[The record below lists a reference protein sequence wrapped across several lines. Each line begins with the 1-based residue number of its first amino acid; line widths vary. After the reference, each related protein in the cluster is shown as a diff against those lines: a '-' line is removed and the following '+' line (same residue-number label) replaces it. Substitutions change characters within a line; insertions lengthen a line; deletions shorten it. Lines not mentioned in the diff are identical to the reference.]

1 MSDKGLLV
9 ILCGPSGVGKGTILN
24 KAKYK
29 NDNIRLSVSATT
41 RSPRNGEEEA
51 VNYYF
56 KSICDFKKMI
66 EKDELVE
73 WVEYCGNYYGTP
85 KRHIEDLLNHGYDV
99 VLEIEVEGAAS
110 IKNKYPETVLVFVLP
125 PTFEELRARLAGR
138 GTEDSGVI
146 EKRLERARQEI
157 RYASKY
163 DYIIINDDIDEAADK
178 LNCILQAEK
187 LKVERNKHI
196 LGEIGV

>member
-1 MSDKGLLV
+1 MSHKGLLV

-24 KAKYK
+24 KAMHK
-29 NDNIRLSVSATT
+29 NKNIRLSVSATT
-41 RSPRNGEEEA
+41 RSPRSGEEEA

-56 KSICDFKKMI
+56 KSIRDFKKMI

-85 KRHIEDLLNHGYDV
+85 KRHIEDLLGQGYDV
-99 VLEIEVEGAAS
+99 VLEIEVEGAAR
-110 IKNKYPETVLVFVLP
+110 IKNKYPEVVSVFVLP
-125 PTFEELRARLAGR
+125 PTFEELRTRLAGR
-138 GTEDSGVI
+138 GTEDSEVI
-146 EKRLERARQEI
+146 EKRIERARQEI
-157 RYASKY
+157 EHADKY

-187 LKVERNKHI
+187 LTVERNKHI
-196 LGEIGV
+196 LEEIGF